1 VYQTNLGNFIRQ
13 RSEGG
18 SFSLKSNH
26 SEAPVITCVALYKN
40 QDTQTLSFYKEEEAQ
55 TAPSIGQPARYLY
68 EPNVALLKAGAFK
81 LPCSRYG
88 LQKIAPHSHLYT
100 SAVFQPDFIGRSFE
114 VLAVCKLDK
123 KAIAP
128 FISNNQANIT
138 IRNFPLTVKQIR
150 EKLKIQEGGIPIFL
164 PLPTPKGKKS

>member
-1 VYQTNLGNFIRQ
+1 M
-13 RSEGG
+13 
-18 SFSLKSNH
+18 
-26 SEAPVITCVALYKN
+26 ALYKN

-55 TAPSIGQPARYLY
+55 TAPSIGQPTRYLY
-68 EPNVALLKAGAFK
+68 EPNAALLKAGAFK

-100 SAVFQPDFIGRSFE
+100 SEVFQTDFIGRSFE

-150 EKLKIQEGGIPIFL
+150 EKLKIQEGGNTYLFATTDAQGQKIVIVCQKV
-164 PLPTPKGKKS
+164 TS